1 MKSLRI
7 AALCLMVGIGVTTS
21 QTHPAQAADATRER
35 FGALDDGTV
44 IESVTLTNGHGI
56 SARIITLGAA
66 LQALIVPDREGHA
79 DDIVLGYDT
88 PAEYLAKPQY
98 FGATVGRYANR
109 ISHGRFTLDGRQY
122 TLETNNG
129 ANHLHGGTR
138 GFDKRVWTIQSVS
151 GGPEGSVTLAY
162 RSPDGEGGY
171 PGTLTVTATY
181 SLSETNELSI
191 TYRAT
196 TDRPTIVNV
205 TNHSFFN
212 LAGEHAATDAL
223 GALLTLHATAYTP
236 VDEGLIPTGEMR
248 PVAGTPFDFR
258 TATTIGARV
267 RDGRDAQMRIGR
279 GYDHNFVVDGAP
291 GTLRPVLRLED
302 PRSGRVME
310 MSATA
315 PSVQFYSGNFL
326 DGTVTG
332 KQGRIYR
339 QGDGLAFEPQVYPD
353 SPNHPDF
360 PSARL
365 DPGQNYV
372 NRMVLRFSTAAAE

>member
-1 MKSLRI
+1 MNTFRISL
-7 AALCLMVGIGVTTS
+7 LCLLAGIGVTTG
-21 QTHPAQAADATRER
+21 QTDPAEAAEARRER
-35 FGALDDGTV
+35 FGALDDGTA
-44 IESVTLTNGHGI
+44 IESVLLTNSQGV
-56 SARIITLGAA
+56 SARVITLGAA
-66 LQALIVPDREGHA
+66 LQSLNVPDREGHA

-109 ISHGRFTLDGRQY
+109 IARGRFTLDGREFA
-122 TLETNNG
+122 LETNDG
-129 ANHLHGGTR
+129 PNHLHGGIR
-138 GFDKRVWTIQSVS
+138 GFDKTVWTIESVES
-151 GGPEGSVTLAY
+151 GDEASVTLVY

-171 PGTLTVTATY
+171 PGTLNITAIYT
-181 SLSETNELSI
+181 LSETNELSI

-212 LAGEHAATDAL
+212 LAGEQAATDAL

-236 VDEGLIPTGEMR
+236 VDATLIPTGEIR

-258 TATTIGARV
+258 TATAVGARV
-267 RDGRDAQMRIGR
+267 RDGRDEQVRIGR
-279 GYDHNFVVDGAP
+279 GYDHNFVIDGPP

-326 DGTVTG
+326 DGTVVG
-332 KQGRIYR
+332 KSGRVYR

-365 DPGQNYV
+365 DPGQTYD
-372 NRMVLRFSTAAAE
+372 NRMVFRFSIAPAE